1 MPLHILRIP
10 LSVMDRRHFLQMISA
25 AAALPFAG
33 SAYAESTTLRI
44 GLTPV
49 FLDDQLDFLKQ
60 LRTYFERRLGRPVSF
75 VQRGSYREINELVR
89 GSKLDFAW
97 ICGYPYVR
105 YRREMRLLAVPVYH
119 GKPLYQSYLI
129 VPKNDQRT
137 QSFADLRGKV
147 YAYSDPDS
155 NSGFLYPQYSLL
167 RAGENPATFFS
178 RTFFTWAHRKVVEAV
193 GVGLAQGGSVDG
205 YVYDTLALVHP
216 ELTETTRVA
225 HRSPLFGH
233 TPFVARH
240 NIPERDFRSMQDLL
254 ISMGNDH
261 EGARLLHSL
270 NLDGFT
276 PGDEHLF
283 DGIAAM
289 ARTLAEN
296 RR

>member
-1 MPLHILRIP
+1 MSFLFCKFD
-10 LSVMDRRHFLQMISA
+10 MDRRNFLQMLSGVAAMPLVGSTHAESA
-25 AAALPFAG
+25 A
-33 SAYAESTTLRI
+33 LRI

-60 LRTYFERRLGRPVSF
+60 LNAYFARQSGRPVSF
-75 VQRGSYREINELVR
+75 TQRGSYREINELVR
-89 GSKLDFAW
+89 GGKLDFAW

-105 YRREMRLLAVPVYH
+105 YRREMRLVAVPVYH

-129 VPKNDQRT
+129 VPKNDRSTRT
-137 QSFADLRGKV
+137 FTDLRGKT

-167 RAGENPATFFS
+167 RAGENPTTFFS

-205 YVYDTLALVHP
+205 YVYDTLALAHP

-240 NIPERDFRSMQDLL
+240 DIPERDFRSMQEIL
-254 ISMGNDH
+254 ISMRGSQ
-261 EGARLLHSL
+261 EGAHLLRAL

-276 PGDEHLF
+276 PGSSSLY

-289 ARTLAEN
+289 ARTLAES

>member
-1 MPLHILRIP
+1 MH
-10 LSVMDRRHFLQMISA
+10 RRHFLQMLSGA
-25 AAALPFAG
+25 AAMPLTG
-33 SAYAESTTLRI
+33 SVHGEPATLRI

-60 LRTYFERRLGRPVSF
+60 LNAYFARRSGRPVSF
-75 VQRGSYREINELVR
+75 IQRGSYREINELIL
-89 GSKLDFAW
+89 GGKLDFAW
-97 ICGYPYVR
+97 ICGYPYVSH
-105 YRREMRLLAVPVYH
+105 RRDMRLLAVPVYH

-129 VPKNDQRT
+129 VPKSDSDTRYFT
-137 QSFADLRGKV
+137 DLRGKI

-167 RAGENPATFFS
+167 RAGENPTTFFS
-178 RTFFTWAHRKVVEAV
+178 RTFFTWAHRKVVVAV

-216 ELTETTRVA
+216 ELTAATRVA

-240 NIPERDFRSMQDLL
+240 DIPERDFRSMQGILV
-254 ISMGNDH
+254 SMRDDQ
-261 EGARLLHSL
+261 EGAQLLRSL

-276 PGDEHLF
+276 PGDDHLY
-283 DGIAAM
+283 DSIAAM
-289 ARTLAEN
+289 ARTLAES

>member
-1 MPLHILRIP
+1 MH
-10 LSVMDRRHFLQMISA
+10 RRHFLQLISA
-25 AAALPFAG
+25 TAAMPFIG
-33 SAYAESTTLRI
+33 GAYAESPAIRI

-75 VQRGSYREINELVR
+75 IQRGSYREINELVL
-89 GSKLDFAW
+89 GGKLDFAW

-105 YRREMRLLAVPVYH
+105 NRREMRLLAVPVYH
-119 GKPLYQSYLI
+119 GKPFYQSYLI
-129 VPKNDQRT
+129 VPKSDRGT
-137 QSFADLRGKV
+137 RYFTDLRGKI

-216 ELTETTRVA
+216 EWTEKTRVA

-240 NIPERDFRSMQDLL
+240 DIPERDFHSMQDILVSMRNDQEGTQLL
-254 ISMGNDH
+254 
-261 EGARLLHSL
+261 RSL

-276 PGDEHLF
+276 PGDSHLY
-283 DGIAAM
+283 DSIAVM
-289 ARTLAEN
+289 ARTLAES